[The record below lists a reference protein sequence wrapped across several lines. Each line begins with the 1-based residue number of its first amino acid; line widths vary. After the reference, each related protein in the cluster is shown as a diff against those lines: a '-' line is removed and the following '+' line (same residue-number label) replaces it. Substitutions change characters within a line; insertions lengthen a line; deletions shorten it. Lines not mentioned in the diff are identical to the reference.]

1 MPKCRGCSRCPPEGK
16 SDYINLQGC
25 FACNSLVLSFYLI
38 VYAKAAA
45 AVVRKA
51 AHQSSKKVGRGE
63 EIGEEDL
70 ASEDW
75 EASNLVGSSEGRGGR
90 GGRGE
95 RRGKGAGGGG
105 SSSSSSSIVSG
116 DRRVIPFAKKEVGKA
131 VDSLIA
137 QTTKG
142 NATAH
147 EVEDVPV

>member
-1 MPKCRGCSRCPPEGK
+1 MAAKSGADSVFVHPCGKAEFVVRHYNERFPMPECRGCSICQPGGK

-63 EIGEEDL
+63 GIGEEVL

-75 EASNLVGSSEGRGGR
+75 EASNLVGSSEGRGGS
-90 GGRGE
+90 GGRG
-95 RRGKGAGGGG
+95 GKGG
-105 SSSSSSSIVSG
+105 
-116 DRRVIPFAKKEVGKA
+116 RRRR
-131 VDSLIA
+131 
-137 QTTKG
+137 QQQQQQQ
-142 NATAH
+142 H
-147 EVEDVPV
+147 CQR